1 MSIKNIQ
8 PIIDIAIKA
17 GAAILEVYDGTQEDF
32 GITAKEDNSPLT
44 VADRISHEIIV
55 AGLTKLYPEIPILSE
70 EGADI
75 EYSIRKEWKQYWCV
89 DPLDGT
95 KEFINRNGQFT
106 VNIALME
113 NNKPVIGVIYSPVLS
128 VVYYGIV
135 GEGSWKSTPGAAPEA
150 ISVNQKTSEWIAIGS
165 RSHADEDEEK
175 ILKHY
180 PVSSKL
186 SIGSSLKFCL
196 VAEGKA
202 QIYYRKGPTM
212 EWDTAA
218 GQAIAVSSGAVMH
231 TADFEEFIY
240 NKPSLLN
247 PGFYCKIA

>member
-1 MSIKNIQ
+1 LN
-8 PIIDIAIKA
+8 
-17 GAAILEVYDGTQEDF
+17 
-32 GITAKEDNSPLT
+32 
-44 VADRISHEIIV
+44 
-55 AGLTKLYPEIPILSE
+55 
-70 EGADI
+70 
-75 EYSIRKEWKQYWCV
+75 
-89 DPLDGT
+89 
-95 KEFINRNGQFT
+95 
-106 VNIALME
+106 
-113 NNKPVIGVIYSPVLS
+113 

-135 GEGSWKSTPGAAPEA
+135 GEGSWKLTPGEAPEA
-150 ISVNQKTSEWIAIGS
+150 ISVDQKTSEWIAIGS
-165 RSHADEDEEK
+165 RSHADEDEEN
-175 ILKHY
+175 ILKKY